1 MEVRLDESVRA
12 VDTRPMPVYVVTEP
26 ESIRGVY
33 NTWDECTAVIEGV
46 QGAKHQKVQ
55 DLKQAQAMV
64 EGGGVVLSTGLHVFT
79 DGNSRGGVGV
89 VVVWMGDDPTADPA
103 VVTEISASVGHVFY
117 DGSIPGLDDAGM
129 VSAALEKSRNILAEL
144 GGLYLA
150 LWQAP
155 ERASL
160 SIVHDYEGVAKWMKD
175 EWKIKDAVS
184 EAVIGACK
192 EIVEKKELEL
202 EFVWQKGHTSSY
214 AGRHDLARFNGRA
227 DKLASAGASST

>member
-1 MEVRLDESVRA
+1 MDENVRA
-12 VDTRPMPVYVVTEP
+12 ADTRSMPLYVVTEP
-26 ESIRGVY
+26 VSIRGIY
-33 NTWDECTAVIEGV
+33 KTWDECKAVIEGV

-55 DLKQAQAMV
+55 DLQQAQAMMD
-64 EGGGVVLSTGLHVFT
+64 GGVILTPGLHVFT
-79 DGNSRGGVGV
+79 DGNSNGGVGV
-89 VVVWMGDDPTADPA
+89 VVAWMGDDPAADPV
-103 VVTEISASVGHVFY
+103 VVTEISTSVVHVFY

-144 GGLYLA
+144 AGLYLA

-192 EIVEKKELEL
+192 EIAEKKGLQL
-202 EFVWQKGHTSSY
+202 GFVWQKGHTSSY
-214 AGRHDLARFNGRA
+214 AGRHDLARLNGRA
-227 DKLASAGASST
+227 DKLATAGASST